1 VISDNLLSIGVE
13 TINGMQYH
21 SRDIDLKALIVVLT
35 FAAGAGAA
43 AFAQNASSAGQSLP
57 LNPIVLL
64 DSTGKVAARPLTDTM
79 MLVAIN
85 ESGVVAPAFI
95 RPIYDAD
102 TRTNS
107 GLATWQSGGSALFT
121 SSDCTNGA
129 YIHSLST
136 AGVRA
141 TTQVQTPSGIMLY
154 VGAIGTTTTVA
165 VHSILYDNG
174 CSPVTVQQNGLLPV
188 EATLNLTTAYPP
200 PLSFQ

>member
-1 VISDNLLSIGVE
+1 
-13 TINGMQYH
+13 MQHH
-21 SRDIDLKALIVVLT
+21 SGDIDLKALVVVL
-35 FAAGAGAA
+35 ALAVGVDAV
-43 AFAQNASSAGQSLP
+43 AFAQDASSAGQSSP
-57 LNPIVLL
+57 LTPIVLL

-79 MLVAIN
+79 TLVAISA
-85 ESGVVAPAFI
+85 SGVVAPAFI

-102 TRTNS
+102 TRATS
-107 GLATWQSGGSALFT
+107 GLATWQSVGSVLFT

-129 YIHSLST
+129 YIHSFTT

-141 TTQVQTPSGIMLY
+141 TTQVQMPSGIMLY
-154 VGAIGTTTTVA
+154 VGAIGATTTVA

-174 CSPVTVQQNGLLPV
+174 CSPVTIEQNGLLPV

>member
-154 VGAIGTTTTVA
+154 VGAVA